1 MSMKRHLRRR
11 PLRNKRK
18 GATLVELA
26 IVLPLVVL
34 MSIGLC
40 VAELAVFRY
49 QQVAALA
56 HESARWAAVHGK
68 NYARRSQKPIA
79 TTNDI
84 LKNVIEPR
92 AVGLDLNRL
101 TPVLKWNDNFTAVSV
116 TVSYQ
121 WAPQTALFVPK
132 TFTCTAVS
140 LSSY

>member
-1 MSMKRHLRRR
+1 LR
-11 PLRNKRK
+11 KGRK

-49 QQVAALA
+49 QQVAYLA
-56 HESARWAAVHGK
+56 HESARWASVHGK
-68 NYARRSQKPIA
+68 NYAIRSKKPIA
-79 TTNDI
+79 TTDDI
-84 LKNVIEPR
+84 LENVIEPK
-92 AVGLDLNRL
+92 AVGLELNKL
-101 TPVLKWNDNFTAVSV
+101 TPVLEWNENFTAVSV
-116 TVSYQ
+116 TVSYE
-121 WAPQTALFVPK
+121 WAPEFAFFVPK

>member
-1 MSMKRHLRRR
+1 MSMKPLVRRK
-11 PLRNKRK
+11 PLRNKRR

-49 QQVAALA
+49 QQVASLA
-56 HESARWAAVHGK
+56 HESARWASVHGK
-68 NYARRSQKPIA
+68 NYARRSKKPIA

-84 LKNVIEPR
+84 LENVIEPR
-92 AVGLDLNRL
+92 AVGLDPDKL
-101 TPVLKWNDNFTAVSV
+101 TSVLEWNENFTAVSV

-121 WAPQTALFVPK
+121 WVPEYAFFVPK